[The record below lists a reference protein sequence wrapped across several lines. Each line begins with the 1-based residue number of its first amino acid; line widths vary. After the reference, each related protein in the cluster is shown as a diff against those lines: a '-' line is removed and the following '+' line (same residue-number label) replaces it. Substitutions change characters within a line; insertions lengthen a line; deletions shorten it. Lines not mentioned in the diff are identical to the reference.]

1 VQCFPRTLRLGHC
14 ARIRDL
20 TYAFT
25 GVLGHFNW
33 RVQYERDA
41 PLDKSGLK
49 QIYSD
54 VLATYRIKTKKIG
67 PSGGASL
74 CRALRPEY
82 LS

>member
-1 VQCFPRTLRLGHC
+1 MRSPESSAISIG
-14 ARIRDL
+14 
-20 TYAFT
+20 
-25 GVLGHFNW
+25 

-74 CRALRPEY
+74 
-82 LS
+82 

>member
-1 VQCFPRTLRLGHC
+1 
-14 ARIRDL
+14 
-20 TYAFT
+20 
-25 GVLGHFNW
+25 
-33 RVQYERDA
+33 VQYERDA

-74 CRALRPEY
+74 
-82 LS
+82 

>member
-1 VQCFPRTLRLGHC
+1 M
-14 ARIRDL
+14 
-20 TYAFT
+20 FT